1 MYKYD
6 IAADYKV
13 TYDIMITLYCY
24 YYLSMQFFMLC
35 KCVFSR
41 KKFHTNQA
49 LMSLFFMYSSNMCS
63 KFTVF
68 LNVLSQRS
76 HLETMSG

>member
-1 MYKYD
+1 MCKYD
-6 IAADYKV
+6 IAAYYKV

-24 YYLSMQFFMLC
+24 CYLSMQFFMFC

-41 KKFHTNQA
+41 KKCHTNQA
-49 LMSLFFMYSSNMCS
+49 LMSLFLMYTLNMSS
-63 KFTVF
+63 KFTGF